1 MTLKT
6 LFALT
11 TASLLA
17 LGTVTQAEDVKVLDI
32 SSADKELDLGKITF
46 PSGHIMHSTYGIGS
60 AAYRRTGDDEGV
72 FYTATDR
79 GPNVKCGD
87 SEKVI
92 KRSLKEACD
101 GVKAAKIFPLPSFSP
116 TILTF
121 KAVDGK
127 VELLEKLELKDR
139 DGNPITGL
147 SAPLKITNTEGAYGP
162 DGAQLDYDAEGLD
175 VEGLVRLADGTYW
188 LSEEYGPSLIH
199 VAADGRVIK
208 RLVPAGMEAD
218 LSAAKYDVQGTL
230 PAILAKRQLN
240 RGAESLAVSKDEKYL
255 YFSMQSPLANPN
267 KKAYSGSRNVRL
279 LKIEAESG
287 KSVAEYVYQLDLPDT
302 FPADNKKKKRKQNNV
317 KISELTRVGEET
329 FVILERISRTT
340 KFYLIDL
347 KDGAT
352 NIAGTKWDDVATS
365 PSLAQSDLAK
375 SDIQPL
381 KKTSLL
387 VADGGVYPGK
397 IEGIALMGEKDVV
410 LVNDNDFGITGT
422 PSTVLRVSLDK
433 AWK

>member
-1 MTLKT
+1 MKLKT
-6 LFALT
+6 IFALST
-11 TASLLA
+11 LSLLTLSTLA
-17 LGTVTQAEDVKVLDI
+17 QAEEVEVLDI
-32 SSADKELDLGKITF
+32 SGAAQELDLGSITF
-46 PSGHIMHSTYGIGS
+46 PSGHVMHSTYGIGS
-60 AAYRRTGDDEGV
+60 AAYRRPSDEAGV

-87 SEKVI
+87 AEKVL
-92 KRSLKEACD
+92 KRSLQEACA
-101 GVKAAKIFPLPSFSP
+101 GIKAAKIFPIPSFSP

-121 KAVDGK
+121 KAVGGK
-127 VELLEKLELKDR
+127 AELVEKLKLKDR
-139 DGNPITGL
+139 DGNPISGR
-147 SAPLKITNTEGAYGP
+147 SAPLKITNTEGAFGP
-162 DGAQLDYDAEGLD
+162 NGEQLDYDAEGLD
-175 VEGLVRLADGTYW
+175 VEGLVRLSDGTFW

-199 VAADGRVIK
+199 VATDGKIIR

-218 LSAAKYDVQGTL
+218 LAAAQYDIQGSL

-279 LKIEAESG
+279 LKIEIASG
-287 KSVAEYVYQLDLPDT
+287 KAVEEYVYQLDLPNT

-317 KISELTRVGEET
+317 KISELTRVGDET
-329 FVILERISRTT
+329 FVILERISKTT

-352 NIAGTKWDDVATS
+352 NIAGSKWDDVATS
-365 PSLAQSDLAK
+365 PTLAQADLSKAGIK
-375 SDIQPL
+375 PL
-381 KKTSLL
+381 QKTSLL
-387 VADGGVYPGK
+387 VADGGIYPGK

-422 PSTVLRVSLDK
+422 PSTVLRVKLDK